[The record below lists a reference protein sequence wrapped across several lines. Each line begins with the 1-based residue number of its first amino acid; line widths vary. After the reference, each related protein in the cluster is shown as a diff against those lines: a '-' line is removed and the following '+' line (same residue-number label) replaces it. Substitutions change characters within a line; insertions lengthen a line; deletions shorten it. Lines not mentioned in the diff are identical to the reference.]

1 MLGGFGAIASIFIA
15 YHLGKL
21 SGQNG
26 KVADLIEALLRKSG
40 DLKE

>member
-1 MLGGFGAIASIFIA
+1 MLGGFGTILAVFVS
-15 YHLGKL
+15 YHIGKI

-40 DLKE
+40 EIE